1 MDTEIKTIAIAGAG
15 TMGQGIAISCALAD
29 YTTKLFDVNESACE
43 RGLAMI
49 KKSFQQL
56 VEKGKLDAA
65 ASAKA
70 VDKITI
76 STDSIQLKAD
86 LVIEAIAEN
95 LELKQNLFKKAEEI
109 NNGTAI
115 LATNTSSL
123 SVTKI
128 AAGLNNPGL
137 CAGLH
142 FFNPAHMMKLVEV
155 VAGERTELSVLTS
168 LREFSKSIGKVTV
181 DAKDSPGFIVNRV
194 ARHFYVESLLAVE
207 KEATSFE
214 TIDALMRASGF
225 RMGPFELMDLI
236 GIDVN
241 YAVTESVYL
250 GFNKVEKFRPSP
262 VQKEKIDK
270 GELGRKSGKGFYAYS
285 QK

>member
-1 MDTEIKTIAIAGAG
+1 MGNEIKTIAIAGAG
-15 TMGQGIAISCALAD
+15 TMGQGIAISCAVAG
-29 YTTKLFDVNESACE
+29 YTTQMFDVNEAACE
-43 RGLAMI
+43 RGDAMI
-49 KKSFQQL
+49 KKNFQQL
-56 VEKGKLDAA
+56 VEKGKLDVA

-70 VDKITI
+70 LGKITI
-76 STDSIQLKAD
+76 STDLVQLKAD

-109 NNGTAI
+109 NNGAAI
-115 LATNTSSL
+115 MATNTSSL

-128 AAGLNNPGL
+128 AAGLNNPGH

-142 FFNPAHMMKLVEV
+142 FFNPAHIMKLVEV
-155 VAGERTELSVLTS
+155 VAGERTELSVLTA
-168 LREFSKSIGKVTV
+168 LRAFAKSIGKVTV

-250 GFNKVEKFRPSP
+250 GFSKAEKFRPSP

>member
-15 TMGQGIAISCALAD
+15 TMGQGIAISCALAG
-29 YTTKLFDVNESACE
+29 YETKIFDVNQAACQ
-43 RGLAMI
+43 RGQAMI
-49 KKSFQQL
+49 KKNIQQL

-70 VDKITI
+70 LAKITI
-76 STDSIQLKAD
+76 STNSVQLLAD

-95 LELKQNLFKKAEEI
+95 LEVKQNLFKSAEVI
-109 NNGTAI
+109 NKGAAI

-128 AAGLNNPGL
+128 AAGLNNPGH

-142 FFNPAHMMKLVEV
+142 FFNPAHIMKLVEV
-155 VAGERTELSVLTS
+155 VAGERTELSVLNS
-168 LREFSKSIGKVTV
+168 LKAFSKSIGKVTV

-207 KEATSFE
+207 RRVASFE
-214 TIDALMRASGF
+214 TVDALMRASGF

-241 YAVTESVYL
+241 YAVTESVYV
-250 GFNKVEKFRPSP
+250 GFNKAEKFRPSP
-262 VQKEKIDK
+262 VQKEKIDN

>member
-15 TMGQGIAISCALAD
+15 TMGQGIAISCAIAG
-29 YTTKLFDVNESACE
+29 YITQMFDVNESACE
-43 RGLAMI
+43 RGLATI

-56 VEKGKLDAA
+56 VEKGKLDGA
-65 ASAKA
+65 ASAQA
-70 VDKITI
+70 LDKITI
-76 STDSIQLKAD
+76 STNVAQLKAD
-86 LVIEAIAEN
+86 LVIEAIAEI

-109 NNGTAI
+109 NNGAAI

-128 AAGLNNPGL
+128 AAGLNNPGH

-142 FFNPAHMMKLVEV
+142 FFNPAHIMKLVEV
-155 VAGERTELSVLTS
+155 VAGERTELSVLNS
-168 LREFSKSIGKVTV
+168 LRVFSKSIGKVTV

-207 KEATSFE
+207 KGATSFE
-214 TIDALMRASGF
+214 TIDVLMRASGF

-250 GFNKVEKFRPSP
+250 GFNKAEKFRPSL
-262 VQKEKIDK
+262 VQKEKIDNS
-270 GELGRKSGKGFYAYS
+270 ELGRKSGRGFYAYS

>member
-1 MDTEIKTIAIAGAG
+1 MTEIKTVAIAGAG
-15 TMGQGIAISCALAD
+15 TMGQGIAISCALAG
-29 YTTKLFDVNESACE
+29 YTTKVFDVNEQACE
-43 RGLAMI
+43 RAITLITKTLNQLA
-49 KKSFQQL
+49 
-56 VEKGKLDAA
+56 EKGKITPT
-65 ASAKA
+65 ASAEA
-70 VDKITI
+70 LSKISI
-76 STDSIQLKAD
+76 STNANQLKAD

-95 LELKQNLFKKAEEI
+95 LLIKQNLFKQVEALNTDK
-109 NNGTAI
+109 TI

-123 SVTKI
+123 SVSKI
-128 AAGLNNPGL
+128 AAGLNNPKR

-142 FFNPAHMMKLVEV
+142 FFNPAHIMKLVEV
-155 VAGERTELSVLTS
+155 VAGAQTESEVLTS
-168 LREFSKSIGKVTV
+168 LKTFAKSIGKVSV

-207 KEATSFE
+207 NDSASYE

-225 RMGPFELMDLI
+225 KMGPFELMDLI

-241 YAVTESVYL
+241 YAVTESVYE
-250 GFNKVEKFRPSP
+250 GFNKATKFKPSP
-262 VQKEKIDK
+262 VQKAKIDK

>member
-1 MDTEIKTIAIAGAG
+1 MDIEIKTIAIAGAG
-15 TMGQGIAISCALAD
+15 TMGQGIAISCALAG
-29 YTTKLFDVNESACE
+29 YTTKIFDANESACE
-43 RGLAMI
+43 RGFAMI
-49 KKSFQQL
+49 DKNFKQL
-56 VEKGKLDAA
+56 VEKGKLDAV
-65 ASAKA
+65 ASAQA
-70 VDKITI
+70 LSKITI
-76 STDSIQLKAD
+76 STEVVQLKAD
-86 LVIEAIAEN
+86 LVLEAIAEN
-95 LELKQNLFKKAEEI
+95 LEAKQNLFKTTEEI
-109 NNGTAI
+109 NNGAAI

-128 AAGLNNPGL
+128 AAGLNYPAH

-142 FFNPAHMMKLVEV
+142 FFNPAHVMKLVEV
-155 VAGERTELSVLTS
+155 VAGERTALSVLTA
-168 LREFSKSIGKVTV
+168 LKAFAKSIGKVTV

-207 KEATSFE
+207 KNATSFE
-214 TIDALMRASGF
+214 TVDALMRASGF

-250 GFNKVEKFRPSP
+250 GFNKAEKFRPSP
-262 VQKEKIDK
+262 VQKEKIDNA
-270 GELGRKSGKGFYAYS
+270 ELGRKSGKGFYAYS

>member
-1 MDTEIKTIAIAGAG
+1 
-15 TMGQGIAISCALAD
+15 MGQGIAISCALAG
-29 YTTKLFDVNESACE
+29 YTAQMFDVNKSACE
-43 RGLAMI
+43 RGDAMI
-49 KKSFQQL
+49 KKNFQQL

-70 VDKITI
+70 SGKITI
-76 STDSIQLKAD
+76 STDLVQLKAD

-109 NNGTAI
+109 NNGAAI

-128 AAGLNNPGL
+128 AAGLNNPGY

-142 FFNPAHMMKLVEV
+142 FFNPAHIMKLVEV
-155 VAGERTELSVLTS
+155 VAGERTELSVLTA
-168 LREFSKSIGKVTV
+168 LKAFAKSIGKVTV

-214 TIDALMRASGF
+214 TIDELMRASGF

-250 GFNKVEKFRPSP
+250 GFNKAEKFRPSP